1 MTHDVK
7 LIMLFLLVAIVALCA
22 LFVYVL
28 KKEHQKLV
36 ERTSTKYAK
45 LKELNRTFQFAPL
58 EKEKYLYNDCSSKG
72 QFDRQRG
79 YDFLVAMAKESSH
92 WIEDLIFYA
101 RKNQILYE
109 EYNRQLA
116 QIKPTSKKRIK
127 STKTLMSVKTYRKIE
142 GEIYWEEIQHPV
154 LTPTV
159 IVVTSYTSAKGR
171 NTYRKEARFEISD
184 LKNVLKAA
192 EKQNDYAQ
200 SREYQRSLMT
210 SSLRYSVLRRDQF
223 RCQICGASAAD
234 GVKLEVDHIM
244 PISKGG
250 KTEMNNLR
258 TLCERCNRGKRDRY
272 DPSGAN

>member
-1 MTHDVK
+1 MTDEVIIIVFAFV
-7 LIMLFLLVAIVALCA
+7 LAIAAICF
-22 LFVYVL
+22 LFVHVL
-28 KKEHQKLV
+28 NKEHRKLV
-36 ERTSTKYAK
+36 DRTSTKCAK
-45 LKELNRTFQFAPL
+45 LRELNEIFRFVPVKKKQ
-58 EKEKYLYNDCSSKG
+58 YLYNDCASKG

-79 YDFLVAMAKESSH
+79 YDFLVAMAKESPR
-92 WIEDLIFYA
+92 WIEDFIFNA
-101 RKNQILYE
+101 QKNQILYE

-116 QIKPTSKKRIK
+116 QIEPTSTKRIK
-127 STKTLMSVKTYRKIE
+127 STKTLMSVEAYRKIE
-142 GEIYWEEIQHPV
+142 EEMYWDEIQHPV
-154 LTPTV
+154 LTPVV

-192 EKQNDYAQ
+192 EKQHDYAQ

-210 SSLRYSVLRRDQF
+210 PTLRYAVLKRDQF
-223 RCQICGASAAD
+223 RCQICGASQAD

-250 KTEMNNLR
+250 KTEMSNLR

-272 DPSGAN
+272 DPYGVN

>member
-1 MTHDVK
+1 MTDEVIIIVFAFV
-7 LIMLFLLVAIVALCA
+7 LAIAAICF
-22 LFVYVL
+22 LFVHVL
-28 KKEHQKLV
+28 NKEHRKLV
-36 ERTSTKYAK
+36 DRTSTKCAK
-45 LKELNRTFQFAPL
+45 LRELNEIFRFVPVKKKQ
-58 EKEKYLYNDCSSKG
+58 YLYNDCASKG

-79 YDFLVAMAKESSH
+79 YDFLVAMAKESPR
-92 WIEDLIFYA
+92 WIEDFIFNA
-101 RKNQILYE
+101 QKNQILYE

-116 QIKPTSKKRIK
+116 QIEPTSTKRIK
-127 STKTLMSVKTYRKIE
+127 STKTLMSVEAYRKIE
-142 GEIYWEEIQHPV
+142 EEMYWDEIQHPV
-154 LTPTV
+154 LTPIV

-192 EKQNDYAQ
+192 EKQYDYAQ

-210 SSLRYSVLRRDQF
+210 PTLRYAVLKRDQF
-223 RCQICGASAAD
+223 RCQICGASQAD

-250 KTEMNNLR
+250 KTEMSNLR

-272 DPSGAN
+272 DPYGVN

>member
-1 MTHDVK
+1 MTDDVII
-7 LIMLFLLVAIVALCA
+7 IMIVSLLAVTALCV
-22 LFVYVL
+22 LFVHVL
-28 KKEHQKLV
+28 NEEHRKLV
-36 ERTSTKYAK
+36 ERTSTKCAK
-45 LKELNRTFQFAPL
+45 LRELNKIFQFVSL
-58 EKEKYLYNDCSSKG
+58 NKKQYLYNDCASKG

-79 YDFLVAMAKESSH
+79 YDFLVAMAKDSPR
-92 WIEDLIFYA
+92 WIEDLIFNA

-116 QIKPTSKKRIK
+116 QIGPTSTKRIK
-127 STKTLMSVKTYRKIE
+127 STKTLMSVEAYRKIE
-142 GEIYWEEIQHPV
+142 GEIYWDEIQHPI
-154 LTPTV
+154 LTPKV
-159 IVVTSYTSAKGR
+159 VVVTSYTSAKGR
-171 NTYRKEARFEISD
+171 NTYRKEASFEISD

-210 SSLRYSVLRRDQF
+210 SALRYSVLKRDQF

-244 PISKGG
+244 PVSKGG
-250 KTEMNNLR
+250 KTEMSNLR

-272 DPSGAN
+272 DPFGMN

>member
-1 MTHDVK
+1 MTDEVIIIVFAFV
-7 LIMLFLLVAIVALCA
+7 LAIAAICF
-22 LFVYVL
+22 LFVHVL
-28 KKEHQKLV
+28 NKEHRKLV
-36 ERTSTKYAK
+36 DRTSTKCAK
-45 LKELNRTFQFAPL
+45 LRELNEIFRFVPVKKKQ
-58 EKEKYLYNDCSSKG
+58 YLYNDCASKG

-79 YDFLVAMAKESSH
+79 YDFLVAMAKESPR
-92 WIEDLIFYA
+92 WIEDFIFNA
-101 RKNQILYE
+101 QKNQILYE

-116 QIKPTSKKRIK
+116 QIEPTSTKRIK
-127 STKTLMSVKTYRKIE
+127 STKTLMSVEAYRKIE
-142 GEIYWEEIQHPV
+142 EEMYWDEIQHPV
-154 LTPTV
+154 LTPIV

-192 EKQNDYAQ
+192 EKQHDYAQ

-210 SSLRYSVLRRDQF
+210 PTLRYAVLKRDQF
-223 RCQICGASAAD
+223 RCQICGASQAD

-250 KTEMNNLR
+250 KTEMSNLR

-272 DPSGAN
+272 DPYGVN